1 MASTLTVD
9 NIVGATTAAS
19 VKTPA
24 GTVLQTQ
31 VNKYNT
37 EVSSTSTSLSAT
49 GASVTINPKFATSH
63 ILVGIQGVVYM
74 FGNNATQ
81 EPKAGF
87 KLYRSEGGGSD
98 VEIRSFFDSNNYTLK
113 SEFGANKYRE
123 SSSFYFT
130 HLHDV
135 DTTSAVVYKLYFNNA
150 GGSGVIRLNSG
161 SSNTAS
167 WAATDVAATITPK
180 YNTSK
185 ILVQFTGAIRVYNSS
200 GANASGAW
208 RIYRSVGGASFAQVG
223 THQMTHRFYD
233 YGSSG
238 IIADQPFHMQYL
250 DSPSTTSA
258 VIYKL
263 YWYKEAGTA
272 MEYNPDGQDETYTTL
287 MEIAQ

>member
-113 SEFGANKYRE
+113 SEFGANNYWE

-135 DTTSAVVYKLYFNNA
+135 DTTSAVVYKLYWN
-150 GGSGVIRLNSG
+150 NSG
-161 SSNTAS
+161 AQGFMRLS
-167 WAATDVAATITPK
+167 
-180 YNTSK
+180 
-185 ILVQFTGAIRVYNSS
+185 TGS
-200 GANASGAW
+200 ANNG
-208 RIYRSVGGASFAQVG
+208 V
-223 THQMTHRFYD
+223 TM
-233 YGSSG
+233 
-238 IIADQPFHMQYL
+238 
-250 DSPSTTSA
+250 
-258 VIYKL
+258 
-263 YWYKEAGTA
+263 TA
-272 MEYNPDGQDETYTTL
+272 ME
-287 MEIAQ
+287 ISV